1 MSAARRLKP
10 YAQLIV
16 AGLIA
21 LFGIAVGAT
30 ALGHAIAPAQV
41 GLWSG
46 PHAFF
51 FGTLDGAI
59 QAHQLPG
66 STLYLVALMV
76 VALAGLICR
85 ELVGF
90 ARASLARQ
98 SR

>member
-1 MSAARRLKP
+1 MSAANRLKP
-10 YAQLIV
+10 YAQLIA
-16 AGLIA
+16 AGLVA
-21 LFGIAVGAT
+21 LLGIAVGVT
-30 ALGHAIAPAQV
+30 ALGHAIDPAHV

-51 FGTLDGAI
+51 FGSLDGAI
-59 QAHQLPG
+59 HAHQLPG